1 MSIYYKNN
9 APVFWGSVPNIKW
22 YKELVIGGDGE
33 YNPGPITITLK
44 QRGNISH
51 FPPADRNFALD
62 RILDCKQ
69 RKNYGSIED
78 IILVTLSISCS
89 ATSVSIIA
97 KPINLTAGIIGNFV
111 EGMFF
116 TGSVTGDT
124 AIIDIAILMKLP
136 DVFTQASK
144 KNWIKWS
151 DIGSL
156 DFTIWK
162 DNVAGERP
170 LDWQGFVYCIKKL
183 GSRVVVYGENGI
195 SFLIPSGSVFGLE
208 TVYRIGLKG
217 KHAVSGDSSKHFF
230 VDNVGK
236 LWKLTNSLNK
246 LGYEEYLSKLN
257 KSIVLSYDEERNL
270 VYICDGNLGYIYNAE
285 SGSFGEGPE
294 NITGIGYRSG
304 TEYVTASSAITTAP
318 FEICTDIFDLGSRA
332 GKTIFSVELGT
343 DLTTNLYV
351 SVDWRRDKAG
361 EFMRTPWYA
370 VSMQGRAIVVAYGR
384 EFRFRVKTT
393 SYEYFELDYIK
404 VNGVA
409 DAY

>member
-1 MSIYYKNN
+1 MTYKIPSTVYEGVAQAQLALPTSSFIKQQFLYVILPDANAGMTSGTSGWMGRLPAERNPALDMTLVCEPLILTTSITGT
-9 APVFWGSVPNIKW
+9 WINISI
-22 YKELVIGGDGE
+22 VAS
-33 YNPGPITITLK
+33 PITIT
-44 QRGNISH
+44 ISQ
-51 FPPADRNFALD
+51 L
-62 RILDCKQ
+62 
-69 RKNYGSIED
+69 GSFNSGIIASGLIE
-78 IILVTLSISCS
+78 LTLSILPS
-89 ATSVSIIA
+89 ASY
-97 KPINLTAGIIGNFV
+97 INFSEAV
-111 EGMFF
+111 K
-116 TGSVTGDT
+116 
-124 AIIDIAILMKLP
+124 A
-136 DVFTQASK
+136 
-144 KNWIKWS
+144 NWIKWS

-156 DFTIWK
+156 DFTVGK

-170 LDWQGFVYCIKKL
+170 LDWKGFVYCIKKL

-195 SFLIPSGSVFGLE
+195 SFLIPSGPVFGLE

-230 VDNVGK
+230 IDNAGK
-236 LWKLTNSLNK
+236 LWKLTDGLNK

-257 KSIVLSYDEERNL
+257 KSIVLSYDEERNML
-270 VYICDGNLGYIYNAE
+270 YICDGVLGYIYNAE

-294 NITGIGYRSG
+294 NVTGIGYQSE
-304 TEYVTASSAITTAP
+304 TVYVAASSTIATAP
-318 FEICTDIFDLGSRA
+318 FEICTDIFDLGSRT

>member
-1 MSIYYKNN
+1 MTYKIPSTVYEGVAQAQLTLPTSSFIKQQFLYVILPDANAGMTSGISGWMGRLPAERNPALDLSLACEPLILTTSITGTWINVSIV
-9 APVFWGSVPNIKW
+9 AS
-22 YKELVIGGDGE
+22 
-33 YNPGPITITLK
+33 PITVT
-44 QRGNISH
+44 ISQLGA
-51 FPPADRNFALD
+51 F
-62 RILDCKQ
+62 
-69 RKNYGSIED
+69 GSGIIANGLIE
-78 IILVTLSISCS
+78 LTLSILPS
-89 ATSVSIIA
+89 ASY
-97 KPINLTAGIIGNFV
+97 INFSEAV
-111 EGMFF
+111 K
-116 TGSVTGDT
+116 
-124 AIIDIAILMKLP
+124 A
-136 DVFTQASK
+136 
-144 KNWIKWS
+144 NWIKWS

-156 DFTIWK
+156 DFTIGK

-170 LDWQGFVYCIKKL
+170 LDWKGFVYCIKKL

-195 SFLIPSGSVFGLE
+195 SFLIPSGPVFGLE

-217 KHAVSGDSSKHFF
+217 KRAVSGDSSKHFF
-230 VDNVGK
+230 VDNAGK
-236 LWKLTNSLNK
+236 LWKLTDGLNK

-257 KSIVLSYDEERNL
+257 KSIVLSYDEERNML
-270 VYICDGNLGYIYNAE
+270 YICDGVLGYIYNAE

-294 NITGIGYRSG
+294 NITGIGYQSE
-304 TEYVTASSAITTAP
+304 TAYVTASSTITTVP

-332 GKTIFSVELGT
+332 GKTIFSIELGT

-361 EFMRTPWYA
+361 EFMQTPWYA

>member
-1 MSIYYKNN
+1 MTLKIPSTTYEGIAQAQSVALTPSFIKSQFLYVILPDANAGMTSAMSGWIGRLAAERNPALDITFDCGMLDSAKNN
-9 APVFWGSVPNIKW
+9 
-22 YKELVIGGDGE
+22 
-33 YNPGPITITLK
+33 
-44 QRGNISH
+44 H
-51 FPPADRNFALD
+51 FF
-62 RILDCKQ
+62 
-69 RKNYGSIED
+69 
-78 IILVTLSISCS
+78 
-89 ATSVSIIA
+89 
-97 KPINLTAGIIGNFV
+97 NLTASMEGEWISVNIAASPLVITLSQHGSMGQGIHVSGLL
-111 EGMFF
+111 
-116 TGSVTGDT
+116 TLTLSLLPSDT
-124 AIIDIAILMKLP
+124 YIPFAEVVKA
-136 DVFTQASK
+136 
-144 KNWIKWS
+144 NWVKWS
-151 DIGSL
+151 DIGYL
-156 DFTIWK
+156 DFTVGK

-170 LDWQGFVYCIKKL
+170 LDWKGFVYCIKKL

-195 SFLIPSGSVFGLE
+195 SFLIPSGPVFGLE

-230 VDNVGK
+230 VDNAGK
-236 LWKLTNSLNK
+236 LWKLTDGLNK

-257 KSIVLSYDEERNL
+257 KSIVLSYDEERNML
-270 VYICDGNLGYIYNAE
+270 YICDGVLGYIYNAE
-285 SGSFGEGPE
+285 SGSFGEGSE
-294 NITGIGYRSG
+294 NITGIGYQSE
-304 TEYVTASSAITTAP
+304 TVYVAASSTIATAP
-318 FEICTDIFDLGSRA
+318 FEICTDIFDLGSRT